1 MSRAKEPASSR
12 LLAPGVARDLLDEP
26 RAEPANLRLGGRG
39 GRLDQE
45 IRPRSDHGLVERRD
59 QRSRLDQVVDEG
71 LAAERDALGVDRRLN
86 HLLVLGEVQRSEGF
100 QLSDAQCG
108 EPRSPVHERFVRTGI
123 IEMQQYMAREVRR
136 SVERPRTVAKQ
147 RRTAYRE

>member
-12 LLAPGVARDLLDEP
+12 LLALGVARDLLDEP

-45 IRPRSDHGLVERRD
+45 IGPRPDHRLVERRN
-59 QRSRLDQVVDEG
+59 QRSRLDQVVDER

-86 HLLVLGEVQRSEGF
+86 HLLVLGEVQRSGGF
-100 QLSDAQCG
+100 ELSYAQCG
-108 EPRSPVHERFVRTGI
+108 EPGSPVHERFERTGI
-123 IEMQQYMAREVRR
+123 IEMQEYMAREIRR
-136 SVERPRTVAKQ
+136 PVE
-147 RRTAYRE
+147 